1 MANLKDI
8 KRRIGSV
15 EKTKQI
21 TSAMRMVAASKLR
34 RAESALKAA
43 RPYAARMKQ
52 TLGELSAAGAD
63 AEHPL
68 LEVREEVRK
77 VEFVVVTS
85 DKGLAGAFNSNALKA
100 ANRIIAERAHGID
113 ELSITTI
120 GRKAAEHYRRR
131 RPKQLRE
138 TIEIGSGW
146 VEYEWAA
153 AIGRKLAD
161 RYASGEVD
169 QVILIYNEFVSV
181 MTQDPRV
188 STLLPFTPPETD
200 ETGTDIDAEALAYD
214 FEPSAEKLLA
224 TLVPRAIE
232 VELFAATLENQAGE
246 HAARMTA
253 MESAT
258 RNTNDLIESLTLQYN
273 RARQAAITKELV
285 EIVSGAQALE

>member
-34 RAESALKAA
+34 RAERALKAA
-43 RPYAARMKQ
+43 RPYAARMKK

-85 DKGLAGAFNSNALKA
+85 DKGLAGAFNSSATRA
-100 ANRIIAERAHGID
+100 ADRIIAERAHGID
-113 ELSITTI
+113 ELFITTI

-131 RPKQLRE
+131 RPSQLRE
-138 TIEIGSGW
+138 AIEIGSGW

-169 QVILIYNEFVSV
+169 QVVLIYNEFISV
-181 MTQDPRV
+181 MTQEACV

-200 ETGTDIDAEALAYD
+200 ETGTDIDAEALPYD

-258 RNTNDLIESLTLQYN
+258 QNTRDLIESLTLQYN